1 MHYSKSV
8 KAGSPFG
15 PRMGAIFLATS
26 EISCHSEP
34 HRMEAGE
41 SNTLFYK
48 RSHFVT
54 RLPLNYLY
62 SPSHYW
68 LAEENGG
75 WRVGLTK
82 FATRM
87 LGETVDYGFE
97 AQPGTPVRPGQAIG
111 WIEGFK
117 AISDLF
123 CVLDGKFE
131 RSNPDLSKSP
141 ETIDKDCYGKGWLY
155 EASGSPDS
163 LCVDVQGYKA
173 LLDSTIDKL
182 VEKQQ
187 PPE

>member
-1 MHYSKSV
+1 
-8 KAGSPFG
+8 
-15 PRMGAIFLATS
+15 
-26 EISCHSEP
+26 
-34 HRMEAGE
+34 MEAGE
-41 SNTLFYK
+41 SNTLLYK

-54 RLPLNYLY
+54 RLPLDYLY

-68 LAEENGG
+68 LARQNGN

-87 LGETVDYGFE
+87 LGEIVDYGFE
-97 AQPGTPVRPGQAIG
+97 AQPDAAIRPGQAIG

-123 CVLDGKFE
+123 CVLDGKFG
-131 RSNPDLSKSP
+131 RSNPELSQNP
-141 ETIDKDCYGKGWLY
+141 EAIDRDCYGQGWLY
-155 EASGSPDS
+155 EASGSPDT

>member
-1 MHYSKSV
+1 MNLRDRCFVECRLRS
-8 KAGSPFG
+8 GSLF
-15 PRMGAIFLATS
+15 FLATS
-26 EISCHSEP
+26 YVNCHSNP
-34 HRMEAGE
+34 QRMEAGE

-54 RLPLNYLY
+54 RLPMDYLY

-68 LAEENGG
+68 LSEEKGT

-87 LGETVDYGFE
+87 LGEIVDYGFE
-97 AQPGTPVRPGQAIG
+97 AQPEALIHAGQAIG

-123 CVLDGKFE
+123 CVLDGKFGQ
-131 RSNPDLSKSP
+131 SNPELSKSP
-141 ETIDKDCYGKGWLY
+141 EAIDKDCYGKGWLY
-155 EASGSPDS
+155 EAIGSPDS

>member
-1 MHYSKSV
+1 
-8 KAGSPFG
+8 
-15 PRMGAIFLATS
+15 
-26 EISCHSEP
+26 
-34 HRMEAGE
+34 MEAGE
-41 SNTLFYK
+41 SNSLFYK

-68 LAEENGG
+68 LSQQNGT

-87 LGETVDYGFE
+87 LGEIVDYGFE
-97 AQPGTPVRPGQAIG
+97 AQRDIAVRPGQTLG

-123 CVLDGKFE
+123 CVLDGRFIG
-131 RSNPDLSKSP
+131 SNPGLAQSP
-141 ETIDKDCYGKGWLY
+141 EPIDRDCYGQGWLY
-155 EASGSPDS
+155 EAVGTPDP
-163 LCVDVQGYKA
+163 LCLDVQGYKA